1 MARPKLIA
9 RRYYVSGRVQG
20 VGFRYFVQRAA
31 QELGLQGYVKNR
43 ADGTVETYASGT
55 PERLEAFKKRLW
67 EGPGLSRVDNVQE
80 HDAEPNQR
88 TGFGV
93 E

>member
-1 MARPKLIA
+1 VARLRQIA

-55 PERLEAFKKRLW
+55 PERLETFKKRLW
-67 EGPGLSRVDNVQE
+67 EGPGLSRVDNVREQ
-80 HDAEPNQR
+80 DAEPGER
-88 TGFGV
+88 TGFRV

>member
-1 MARPKLIA
+1 VARLKQIA
-9 RRYYVSGRVQG
+9 RRYSVSGRVQG

-31 QELGLQGYVKNR
+31 QELGLGGYVKNR
-43 ADGTVETYASGT
+43 SDGTVETYASGT

-67 EGPGLSRVDNVQE
+67 EGPGLSRVDDVQE
-80 HDAEPNQR
+80 QDAQPGER
-88 TGFGV
+88 TGFVV

>member
-1 MARPKLIA
+1 MARPKQVA

-31 QELGLQGYVKNR
+31 QELGLEGYVKNR
-43 ADGTVETYASGT
+43 ADGTVEAYASGT
-55 PERLEAFKKRLW
+55 SERLEAFKKRLW

-80 HDAEPNQR
+80 QDAEPGER